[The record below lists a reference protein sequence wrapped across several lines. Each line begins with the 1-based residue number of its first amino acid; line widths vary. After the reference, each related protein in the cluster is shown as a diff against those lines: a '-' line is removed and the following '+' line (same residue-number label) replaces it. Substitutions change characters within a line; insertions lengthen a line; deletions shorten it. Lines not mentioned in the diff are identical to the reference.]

1 MVIARRRRRRRARAK
16 TAAVE
21 EDARTER
28 EATHCRT
35 IIAAKTTP
43 TRRF

>member
-35 IIAAKTTP
+35 IIAATSTP